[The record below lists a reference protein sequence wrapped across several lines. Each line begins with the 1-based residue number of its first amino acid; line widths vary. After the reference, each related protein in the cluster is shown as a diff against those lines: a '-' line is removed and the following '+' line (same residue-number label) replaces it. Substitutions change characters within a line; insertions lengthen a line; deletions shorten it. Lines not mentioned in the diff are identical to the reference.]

1 MPLHGTIY
9 VIMEMWTFQQLEEAC
24 FICLLKS
31 CSKLKMMLF
40 A

>member
-1 MPLHGTIY
+1 MAPHGTIF
-9 VIMEMWTFQQLEEAC
+9 VIMDMWTFQQLEEAW
-24 FICLLKS
+24 FNSVLKS